1 MKNQTFPIRINKYL
15 AAKNNSTR
23 READEL
29 ISKKRVYING
39 KLAMLGNKVERGDKV
54 EVRFRVKKE

>member
-1 MKNQTFPIRINKYL
+1 MENQTFPMRINKYL
-15 AAKNNSTR
+15 AVKNNSTR

-39 KLAMLGNKVERGDKV
+39 KLVALGNKVEKGDKV